1 MMTEWLARL
10 RFLLSRKPPSVEEE
24 VRFYIEQSTQ
34 EKIAAWMTQEEARR
48 RTLIEFGGVERARE
62 ECHEQRPGWLIET
75 VAQDMRYALRGFRR
89 NPLFA
94 GTVIATLAL
103 GIGATTAVFSVVDPI
118 LFRSLPYGHADR
130 LVSVGLVQSLEKQEF
145 TLGGFYYFWKDNQ
158 TPFESLTSEG
168 DVGECDLTEQNP
180 IRLSCAYVEGN
191 LLPALR
197 ISPLRGRNFLPE
209 EDRPNGPKVAL
220 ISYGLWLTH
229 YNLDPGILDKVI
241 EIDGSPVR
249 VVGVLPKDFEMP
261 RLQAADVV
269 VPRAIDVA
277 AQHTVNRGIR
287 WPMWAFARLKP
298 G

>member
-10 RFLLSRKPPSVEEE
+10 RFLLSRKPPSNVEEE

-180 IRLSCAYVEGN
+180 SCAYVEGN
-191 LLPALR
+191 LLPTLR

-249 VVGVLPKDFEMP
+249 VVGVLPKDVEMP